1 VTTASRGILPGQPT
15 GCPGPRHALITGA
28 SSGIGAAVAARLLAD
43 GWTVTGLGRS
53 APGIP
58 TPGFTHRPLDLAVGD
73 ALAIRATLDGLPAV
87 NALVHAAG
95 LLRVGALGALDPEA
109 GAAMWRLHVAAAS
122 LLADVVVPDMAPGG
136 RIVLLGSRVAAGA
149 ADRSQY
155 AATKAA
161 LVGLARSWA
170 IELAPRGITVN
181 VVAPGAT
188 ETPMLRD
195 PARASSPPRRPPI
208 GRFIQPTEI
217 AALVA
222 FLLSPDAG
230 AITGQQIVVCGGAS
244 L

>member
-1 VTTASRGILPGQPT
+1 VASRGMTSPEQPT
-15 GCPGPRHALITGA
+15 GSSGPRHVLVTGA
-28 SSGIGAAVAARLLAD
+28 SSGIGAAVAMRLLAD
-43 GWTVTGLGRS
+43 GWMVTGLSRS
-53 APGIP
+53 EPDIRA
-58 TPGFTHRPLDLAVGD
+58 PGFTHRPLDLAAAD
-73 ALAIRATLDGLPAV
+73 APAIRSTLDGLPAV
-87 NALVHAAG
+87 DALVHAAG
-95 LLRVGALGALDPEA
+95 LLRVGTLGALDREA
-109 GAAMWRLHVAAAS
+109 GTAMWRLHVEAAS
-122 LLADVVVPDMAPGG
+122 LLADIVVPDMAPGG

-188 ETPMLRD
+188 ETPMLLD
-195 PARASSPPRRPPI
+195 SARAPSPPRRPPI

-217 AALVA
+217 ASLVA
-222 FLLSPDAG
+222 FLLTPDAG